1 MEMEKENQ
9 KPRRL
14 LFICLG
20 NICRSPAADG
30 VMHQLV
36 KAASIDSEFE
46 IDSAGMG
53 DWHVGQLPDSRM
65 RACGARHG
73 YKFDHRA
80 RQFSRSDFQH
90 FDLLIV
96 MDNGNYRG
104 VSSMAHN
111 DADRSKIVML
121 ADYLRHHPGQTVI
134 PDPYYGGTADF
145 EFALELI
152 EDACQG
158 LLEEIR

>member
-1 MEMEKENQ
+1 MEQINE

-30 VMHQLV
+30 VMHHLV
-36 KAASIDSEFE
+36 EKIGRGTEFE

-53 DWHVGQLPDSRM
+53 DWHIGQLPDSRM

-73 YKFDHRA
+73 YKFAHRA
-80 RQFSRSDFQH
+80 RQFSRADFSR

-104 VSSMAHN
+104 VCSMA
-111 DADRSKIVML
+111 RTETEKEKIVML
-121 ADYLRHHPGQTVI
+121 ADYLRSHPGQSVI
-134 PDPYYGGTADF
+134 PDPYYGDTQDF

-152 EDACQG
+152 KDACGG
-158 LLEEIR
+158 LLEAIL

>member
-1 MEMEKENQ
+1 MEKES
-9 KPRRL
+9 KKTRRL

-30 VMHQLV
+30 VMHKLV
-36 KAASIDSEFE
+36 KDAGIDNEFE

-53 DWHVGQLPDSRM
+53 DWHIGQLPDSRM

-73 YKFDHRA
+73 YKFDHHA

-96 MDNGNYRG
+96 MDNSNYRG
-104 VSSMAHN
+104 VSSMAHSDEEHN
-111 DADRSKIVML
+111 KIVML

-134 PDPYYGGTADF
+134 PDPYYGGTSDF

-152 EDACQG
+152 EDACEG
-158 LLEEIR
+158 LLEDIK

>member
-1 MEMEKENQ
+1 MVNVKC

-30 VMHQLV
+30 VMRHIVMQHGCE
-36 KAASIDSEFE
+36 AEFA

-53 DWHVGQLPDSRM
+53 NWHVGQLPDSRM

-80 RQFSRSDFQH
+80 RQFSRADFSR

-96 MDNGNYRG
+96 MDHGNYRA
-104 VSSMAHN
+104 VCNMARTE
-111 DADRSKIVML
+111 AEREKIVML
-121 ADYLRHHPGQTVI
+121 ADYMHSHPGQTVI
-134 PDPYYGGTADF
+134 PDPYYGDTLDF

-152 EDACQG
+152 EDACNG
-158 LLEEIR
+158 LLEAIL